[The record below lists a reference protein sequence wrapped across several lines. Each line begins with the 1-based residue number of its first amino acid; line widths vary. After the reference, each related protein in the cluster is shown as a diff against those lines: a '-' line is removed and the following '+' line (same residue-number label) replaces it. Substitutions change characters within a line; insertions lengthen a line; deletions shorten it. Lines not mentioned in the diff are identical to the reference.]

1 MAKTFISAQADVASL
16 TNDPLLAVGAS
27 NNALNQTLINMGVQ
41 YVMKLADWNF
51 NRTSIDITSVASQQ
65 SYVLPYNIE
74 RMNYVNV
81 YANGIWYTPREIK
94 DGRIWRQINYVT
106 TNYTDVPQYW
116 HYSNNSGKIDIYP
129 IPASA
134 GNTIRAGYTK
144 KLRDLSETAGYSTG
158 KITTVADSNVLTGIG
173 TTFTPRMV
181 GASLKITSATTQT
194 GDFWYE
200 INSYT
205 SATVIGSKNNVPVT
219 IVAPGAS
226 YTINEMIP
234 FAEGYENIA
243 TWFACDKYYQMR
255 EMPEMAKQ
263 YEQMWKET
271 LEEMKAR
278 DQRSVNGVLKK
289 ESSLVYLDPN
299 ADPWA
304 IRIYPLP

>member
-1 MAKTFISAQADVASL
+1 
-16 TNDPLLAVGAS
+16 
-27 NNALNQTLINMGVQ
+27 
-41 YVMKLADWNF
+41 MKLADWNF